1 MKLKTHISFTR
12 GRTLSGHT
20 SSTTRKFFI
29 LNLSS
34 LHPYGKPYF
43 GYVARLWFTLL
54 GGGTRCSTTA
64 HNCSITHHG
73 GWIMSLTDRLCSHLL
88 RQAQDGVA
96 QQIQGA
102 WGLAMGGTTPDT
114 HGRPHGLRLQR
125 RPSPRQ
131 EALRGTILLGASRKT
146 WGGYPEDVT
155 RSVRI
160 RTIP

>member
-1 MKLKTHISFTR
+1 MK
-12 GRTLSGHT
+12 
-20 SSTTRKFFI
+20 KFFI

-96 QQIQGA
+96 KRIQGTQ
-102 WGLAMGGTTPDT
+102 GLAMGGMTSDT
-114 HGRPHGLRLQR
+114 HGRPHGLRPQG
-125 RPSPRQ
+125 RPSPQ
-131 EALRGTILLGASRKT
+131 DEALRGTILVGAFRKT
-146 WGGYPEDVT
+146 SRRYPKDT
-155 RSVRI
+155 ARSVRI
-160 RTIP
+160 CMIP